1 MTHRIFYLLVLLFM
15 CSTQLTAAEPQKI
28 FNGQDLTG
36 WEGNKDVWSVEDGAI
51 VGRTTAEVPI
61 RNNTFLIWQGGDV
74 RDFRLTFE
82 YRIEGERANSGVQ
95 YRSRVV
101 DPARWVVGGY
111 QADIDATNRYTGI
124 LYDER
129 GERAIMAE
137 RGERATWDADKKKSA
152 TRFADAADLAKAIRN
167 NEWNEYI
174 IEARGPNLRH
184 TINGKLMSET
194 TDNDDTKRAD
204 SGILALQLHTGPPM
218 VIRFRNLKYEVLN
231 GEAAK

>member
-1 MTHRIFYLLVLLFM
+1 MIRKIVSYCIVLFV
-15 CSTQLTAAEPQKI
+15 CAHQLTAAEPQEI

-51 VGRTTAEVPI
+51 VGRTTAESPI

-95 YRSRVV
+95 YRSRVI
-101 DPARWVVGGY
+101 DPAKWVVGGY

-137 RGERATWDADKKKSA
+137 RGERSYVGW
-152 TRFADAADLAKAIRN
+152 
-167 NEWNEYI
+167 
-174 IEARGPNLRH
+174 
-184 TINGKLMSET
+184 
-194 TDNDDTKRAD
+194 
-204 SGILALQLHTGPPM
+204 
-218 VIRFRNLKYEVLN
+218 
-231 GEAAK
+231 

>member
-1 MTHRIFYLLVLLFM
+1 VI
-15 CSTQLTAAEPQKI
+15 
-28 FNGQDLTG
+28 
-36 WEGNKDVWSVEDGAI
+36 
-51 VGRTTAEVPI
+51 
-61 RNNTFLIWQGGDV
+61 
-74 RDFRLTFE
+74 
-82 YRIEGERANSGVQ
+82 
-95 YRSRVV
+95 
-101 DPARWVVGGY
+101 DPAKWVVGGY

-137 RGERATWDADKKKSA
+137 RGERATWDGDKKKVA
-152 TRFADAADLAKAIRN
+152 TRFADAADLAKNIRN

-194 TDNDDTKRAD
+194 TDNDDARRAD

-218 VIRFRNLKYEVLN
+218 VIRFRNLKYEVLD

>member
-1 MTHRIFYLLVLLFM
+1 MIRRLVALCIVLLIV
-15 CSTQLTAAEPQKI
+15 SGRLTAAEPKDL
-28 FNGQDLTG
+28 FNGTDLTG

-51 VGRTTAEVPI
+51 VGRTTAEKPI

-74 RDFRLTFE
+74 RDFRLTME

-101 DPARWVVGGY
+101 DPAKWVVGGY

-137 RGERATWDADKKKSA
+137 RGERATWSPDKKKSA
-152 TRFADAADLAKAIRN
+152 TRFADAAELAKVIRN
-167 NEWNEYI
+167 NEWNEYV
-174 IEARGPNLRH
+174 IEARGPILQH
-184 TINGKLMSET
+184 TINGELMSET
-194 TDNDDTKRAD
+194 TDNDDARRAD

-218 VIRFRNLKYEVLN
+218 VVRFRNLKYEVLD
-231 GEAAK
+231 GAAAK